1 MIPDGAILRSTQ
13 SVVYATYILIKYQIL
28 NILWKRKRRV
38 VQTIRK
44 LEGEKILP
52 KSQEIWKSNLFQDKI
67 QGVPA

>member
-1 MIPDGAILRSTQ
+1 MIPDGAILRSTR

-44 LEGEKILP
+44 LEGEKILL
-52 KSQEIWKSNLFQDKI
+52 KSQEIWKSNLFSR
-67 QGVPA
+67 